1 MWLLTDSFDNIE
13 HDVKAIN
20 IFRGLT
26 GFKYI
31 HQFLKKRRLHQDIR
45 KESKLRRVSGQFLEK
60 NNKNDYSSTK
70 KKKKT
75 VLKALQTTTRLNA
88 IRRKSSESKKSFPDK
103 SMLRANKIMVLH

>member
-70 KKKKT
+70 KKKK
-75 VLKALQTTTRLNA
+75 NCF
-88 IRRKSSESKKSFPDK
+88 ESITNYDSAKCYKTKK
-103 SMLRANKIMVLH
+103 LREQKIFSW